1 MKKLALRE
9 IRILGDD
16 LLRKKSREVTEV
28 NEKIRE
34 LLDDMVETMIEFD
47 GVGLAA
53 PQIGILKRIIVVMKS
68 EKEILKLINP
78 EILEQEGQAIDGEGC
93 LSVKKKT
100 VKVARPTKIKVKALN
115 ENGEEITFI
124 AEDFFARV
132 ICHEVDHLNGILIV
146 DKAV

>member
-1 MKKLALRE
+1 LALRE

-28 NEKIRE
+28 NDKIRE
-34 LLDDMVETMIEFD
+34 LLNDMVETMLEFD

-78 EILEQEGQAIDGEGC
+78 EIIEQEGEAIDSEGC
-93 LSVKKKT
+93 LSVKKKF
-100 VKVARPTKIKVKALN
+100 VKVLRPTKIKVKALN
-115 ENGEEITFI
+115 ENGEEITFV

-132 ICHEVDHLNGILIV
+132 ICHEVDHLEGILIV
-146 DKAV
+146 DKAVK

>member
-1 MKKLALRE
+1 MALRE
-9 IRILGDD
+9 IRIIGDD
-16 LLRKKSREVTEV
+16 LLRKKSREVNEV
-28 NEKIRE
+28 NDKIRE

-78 EILEQEGQAIDGEGC
+78 EIIEQEGEAIDFEGC
-93 LSVKKKT
+93 LSVKKKS
-100 VKVARPTKIKVKALN
+100 VKVLRPTKIKVKALN
-115 ENGEEITFI
+115 EMGEEITFI

-132 ICHEVDHLNGILIV
+132 ICHEVDHLEGILIV
-146 DKAV
+146 DKAI

>member
-16 LLRKKSREVTEV
+16 LLRKRSREVTEV
-28 NEKIRE
+28 NDKIKD
-34 LLDDMVETMIEFD
+34 LLQDMEETMIEFD

-68 EKEILKLINP
+68 EKEIIKLINP
-78 EILEQEGQAIDGEGC
+78 VILEQEGAAVDTEGC
-93 LSVKKKT
+93 LSVKKKM
-100 VKVARPTKIKVKALN
+100 VKVNRPTKIKVKALN
-115 ENGEEITFI
+115 EDGEEIIFI

-132 ICHEVDHLNGILIV
+132 ICHEVDHLDGILIV
-146 DKAV
+146 DKSI

>member
-1 MKKLALRE
+1 MALRE

-28 NEKIRE
+28 NDKIRE

-68 EKEILKLINP
+68 EKEILKLVNP
-78 EILEQEGQAIDGEGC
+78 EILEQEGEAIDLEGC
-93 LSVKKKT
+93 LSVKKKN
-100 VKVARPTKIKVKALN
+100 VKVLRPTKINVKALN

-146 DKAV
+146 DKAIK